1 MEGPHDDNLDWDKPT
16 EFFDILPNTRYRV
29 THNRLGTF
37 VLAVSSTQW
46 HDDDDDGVV
55 CGTIVEGEAT
65 LRDERLPV
73 GAAVRAKWSNIT
85 AFAAV

>member
-37 VLAVSSTQW
+37 VLLVTGMRW
-46 HDDDDDGVV
+46 HDDDDEGIV
-55 CGTIVEGEAT
+55 CGTIVEGEAP
-65 LRDERLPV
+65 LCDERLPV
-73 GAAVRAKWSNIT
+73 GARVQARWSKFT